1 MCFSAFRSVHC
12 VFQLTELIKRTLT
25 MFENLVSHKQKKRAF
40 MNEIMR
46 DLEVRDD
53 TESVSRGKDTTSLD
67 VFEKK

>member
-1 MCFSAFRSVHC
+1 
-12 VFQLTELIKRTLT
+12 
-25 MFENLVSHKQKKRAF
+25 